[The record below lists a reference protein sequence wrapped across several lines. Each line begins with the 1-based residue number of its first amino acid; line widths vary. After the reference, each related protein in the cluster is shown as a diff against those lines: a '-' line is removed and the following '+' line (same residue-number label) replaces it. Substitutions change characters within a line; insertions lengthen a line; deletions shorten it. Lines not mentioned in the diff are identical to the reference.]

1 MVRAG
6 LTGGVAC
13 GKSAVAKMF
22 ADLGAQVIDAD
33 KIVHELYRKGQPVY
47 WELVN
52 HFGAEILGSEAEID
66 RIRLAA
72 VAFDGGRVEELNR
85 IVHPAV
91 ARRQRQWM
99 DEINAKN
106 PDAVAI
112 VEATLIL
119 EASAKQEAGT
129 KGRFDK
135 IIVVTCQLE
144 QKIARYATRAGIS
157 EAAARAEVERRTKA
171 QMTDQ
176 EKARLADF
184 VVDNSGTLQ
193 STREQVDRIYKEL
206 KALAQRPV
214 SER

>member
-1 MVRAG
+1 
-6 LTGGVAC
+6 
-13 GKSAVAKMF
+13 
-22 ADLGAQVIDAD
+22 
-33 KIVHELYRKGQPVY
+33 
-47 WELVN
+47 
-52 HFGAEILGSEAEID
+52 
-66 RIRLAA
+66 
-72 VAFDGGRVEELNR
+72 
-85 IVHPAV
+85 
-91 ARRQRQWM
+91 M
-99 DEINAKN
+99 DEIDARN

-119 EASAKQEAGT
+119 EASAKQEPGT
-129 KGRFDK
+129 KGRFHK
-135 IIVVTCQLE
+135 IIVVTCQPE
-144 QKIARYATRAGIS
+144 QKIARYAKRAGIS

-184 VVDNSGTLQ
+184 VVDNSGALQ